1 MKTSASS
8 IRPSLRRSK
17 TAERLE
23 GPTNTESCCISR
35 NVGLSMMC
43 YASGKAERICLGER
57 QLSGRIICLINDC
70 AEDHF
75 FSAAIGNT
83 FNLTQIRAQPCK
95 MAAPEVYS
103 HISFCR
109 LTPRRSRRACCI
121 QGVSKKERMWPYK
134 KHGLRYLH
142 GAANREGACGL
153 TIPDVH
159 KLASFYTEQK
169 SHRYKMKLFHFLN
182 LLHGVD

>member
-1 MKTSASS
+1 
-8 IRPSLRRSK
+8 LRRSK

-103 HISFCR
+103 HISLCR
-109 LTPRRSRRACCI
+109 LAPRRSRRACCI
-121 QGVSKKERMWPYK
+121 QGVSKKERTWPYK

-142 GAANREGACGL
+142 GAANREGACRL
-153 TIPDVH
+153 TIPDVQGFPINYVIIF
-159 KLASFYTEQK
+159 AYSTQ
-169 SHRYKMKLFHFLN
+169 MKTCGADRWMQDN
-182 LLHGVD
+182 P